1 MGEVAFQRLALGTL
15 VKMRSVERIR
25 VLFHWSHQLG
35 DPIEG
40 WHLQA
45 GLSQSQSRVR
55 SNLICPVSQIASEMD
70 PWKERI
76 LPTQLL
82 WPWHKVQRQIYK
94 PNEQLPSNHSPN
106 SLHNNELNIAASD
119 SVSLFIINNGGEGRW
134 RLRDARSW
142 LCFPNAATSTLTSAA
157 VSTYDQLSLT
167 ESQPRRCGISFI
179 SCRICRHPLFK
190 CAKMRRLG
198 VRTAACCVQW
208 PWNVA
213 PSFRKG
219 LRTIW
224 SHLNNTWSLCF
235 QFWF

>member
-1 MGEVAFQRLALGTL
+1 MCGRRFLSEHEVNNWSRWNLFKMGEVALGTL

-82 WPWHKVQRQIYK
+82 WPWHKVQRQIYR

-119 SVSLFIINNGGEGRW
+119 SVSLFIINNAAERRGAGGC
-134 RLRDARSW
+134 AMRSW

-167 ESQPRRCGISFI
+167 ESQLRRCGISFI
-179 SCRICRHPLFK
+179 
-190 CAKMRRLG
+190 
-198 VRTAACCVQW
+198 
-208 PWNVA
+208 
-213 PSFRKG
+213 
-219 LRTIW
+219 
-224 SHLNNTWSLCF
+224 
-235 QFWF
+235 